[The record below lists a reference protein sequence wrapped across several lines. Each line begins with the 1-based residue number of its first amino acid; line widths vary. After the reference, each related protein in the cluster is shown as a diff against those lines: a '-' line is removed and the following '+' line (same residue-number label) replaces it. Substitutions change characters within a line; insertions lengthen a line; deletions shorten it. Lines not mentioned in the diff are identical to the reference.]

1 MTPDERWRTHE
12 QFLRSHGLFTRSGRK
27 AFGFKVAGMSAAI
40 LQGAP
45 ATTLDTDLW
54 VELPER
60 HAGGF
65 DGLERVIG
73 RENLMQS
80 HKVFSNSRYDKP
92 QRCSSFSL
100 APGSVTL
107 GR

>member
-1 MTPDERWRTHE
+1 
-12 QFLRSHGLFTRSGRK
+12 
-27 AFGFKVAGMSAAI
+27 MSAAI